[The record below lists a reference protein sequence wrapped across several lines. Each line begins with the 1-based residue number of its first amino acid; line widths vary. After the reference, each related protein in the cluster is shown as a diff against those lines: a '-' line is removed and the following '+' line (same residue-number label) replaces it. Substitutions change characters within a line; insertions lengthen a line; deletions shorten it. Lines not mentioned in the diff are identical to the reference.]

1 MTVPPRLTCFP
12 VFTLNPALSFPALL
26 HGRCICCSTFWTDTS
41 APSPVLAAPC
51 TGSFGW
57 KNIPECATIRLA
69 WGGVP
74 WSKENALCEM
84 QFAAFFSRD
93 EGVWF
98 VAVSACWELPPASPS
113 AGGSLA
119 QIHSAVGC
127 WISPSLCVF
136 WSQPSLGRC
145 HLDTGPTHQ
154 TTCFPAQGLGL
165 QSS

>member
-1 MTVPPRLTCFP
+1 M
-12 VFTLNPALSFPALL
+12 FTLNLALSYPAPLR
-26 HGRCICCSTFWTDTS
+26 GGCTSCSIFWTGTS

-51 TGSFGW
+51 TSNFGW
-57 KNIPECATIRLA
+57 NNIPGCATIRLA
-69 WGGVP
+69 QGGVP
-74 WSKENALCEM
+74 WSKEKALHAM
-84 QFAAFFSRD
+84 QFASFLSRD
-93 EGVWF
+93 EGAWF
-98 VAVSACWELPPASPS
+98 VAISACWELLIASLS